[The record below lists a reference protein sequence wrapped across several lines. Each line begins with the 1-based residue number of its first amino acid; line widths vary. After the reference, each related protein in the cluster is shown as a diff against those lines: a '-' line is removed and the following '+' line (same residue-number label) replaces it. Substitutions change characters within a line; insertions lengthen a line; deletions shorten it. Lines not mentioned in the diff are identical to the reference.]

1 MKTKRIQQT
10 KAEVGNKIKKYEQEN
25 PTVFINEPSKIHNT
39 GRKNP
44 SINEI
49 KAEKHR
55 QARIAC
61 GLKEYEEE
69 TRPVHKIPTLE
80 YVYDPKHKNAK
91 DIKDEIHRE
100 NKEKIEKFK
109 NNDEKYKDEIMRLNE
124 REDEIFA
131 QLYSNE
137 PRYTYNILKDKRKK
151 ENLEY
156 NLKTFSKQTIG
167 VHGHELPKFSENEDY
182 REYWK
187 HKDGYVDNP
196 EVNSMTYLHEK
207 KKYWK
212 KMEELLLNEH
222 LDQILDPIDKD
233 RKRVYKKEEKDLII
247 KINKL
252 NHFKDYDP
260 DNPKPID
267 IEEGHRNHIYK

>member
-1 MKTKRIQQT
+1 M
-10 KAEVGNKIKKYEQEN
+10 KIKKYQEEN
-25 PTVFINEPSKIHNT
+25 PTVFINEPINYYETNK
-39 GRKNP
+39 KNP

-61 GLKEYEEE
+61 GLKEHEDDIRTE
-69 TRPVHKIPTLE
+69 HKIPSLV
-80 YVYDPKHKNAK
+80 YVYNPNHKTTK
-91 DIKDEIHRE
+91 DIREELHKE
-100 NKEKIEKFK
+100 NKEKIEQLK
-109 NNDEKYKDEIMRLNE
+109 NNSHKDEIQRLNE

-137 PRYTYNILKDKRKK
+137 PRYTLNVLKEKRKK
-151 ENLEY
+151 ENLDY

-167 VHGHELPKFSENEDY
+167 VHGHELPKFSENEEFK
-182 REYWK
+182 EYWK
-187 HKDGYVDNP
+187 YKEGYVENP
-196 EVNSMTYLHEK
+196 EINSMTYLNEK

-222 LDQILDPIDKD
+222 KDEILDPLDKD
-233 RKRVYKKEEKDLII
+233 KKRVHKKAKEELII

-252 NHFKDYDP
+252 NHFKNYDP
-260 DNPKPID
+260 DNPKPLD
-267 IEEGHRNHIYK
+267 IEEGYRNHIYKYSFFFYNLFVLFLIK